1 MAKKKNKKKAK
12 KQAFISSI
20 IRDGKVTKKE
30 ARKASKQGISLARIQ
45 KAQTKSFKPNN
56 VFSNAKVSREPS
68 RMAPRQFRAD
78 ETLPARFS
86 NNIAQRYQQE
96 HGGLGTYSPLVIQGS
111 AQKIFDGQ
119 APSRKPVTLTTP
131 GGPGPEDKP
140 EQAPVD
146 PMLQAL
152 MDQNNLLQQRLDNI
166 PDFESIFAQQAEQA
180 AQQRAN
186 ELAQMQQQQALYM
199 EEMSARQAEQERQRF
214 LTAQTQQANMARA
227 GMTPDFSI
235 GGRARTDLYGT
246 GGFKRRRKFRPATI
260 AQGIA
265 AAGATATGNLLNV

>member
-30 ARKASKQGISLARIQ
+30 AKKASKQGISLARIQ

-86 NNIAQRYQQE
+86 NNIARRYQQE

-119 APSRKPVTLTTP
+119 TPSRPIIKYETP
-131 GGPGPEDKP
+131 ARSGPEDKP
-140 EQAPVD
+140 EQEPVD

-152 MDQNNLLQQRLDNI
+152 MDQNDLLQQRLDNI
-166 PDFESIFAQQAEQA
+166 PDFESIFARQAEQA
-180 AQQRAN
+180 AQQRADD
-186 ELAQMQQQQALYM
+186 LAQMQQQQALAM
-199 EEMSARQAEQERQRF
+199 EEMAARQAEQERQRF

-246 GGFKRRRKFRPATI
+246 GGFKRRRRIRPATI

-265 AAGATATGNLLNV
+265 APAATGNLLNV